1 MWVELSFLLVWF
13 ELLFLPVFLRVEL
26 SFLPVWSELFL
37 WSVQFELSFLPV
49 WVKELSFFPVR
60 IEL

>member
-13 ELLFLPVFLRVEL
+13 ELLFLPVRVEL

-37 WSVQFELSFLPV
+37 WSVKFELSFLPV